1 MKKNN
6 IKENDIITNI
16 KCFKDFQP
24 KISCMCILNNGDLL
38 ICQNDF
44 FFSII
49 ETTNF
54 QIKFKY
60 EIENDNNNKFIDC
73 LQLKNEKVIL
83 GLFSFIFIS
92 SFSNNN
98 TIFKIEQKIIFNEL
112 IRITEISNEEILS
125 FNSNISII
133 YNKKNLNLYQSKIIL
148 SIFEKK
154 KLDCVLD
161 LPFINEICFSS
172 CEGQYIFFVEKINY
186 KKINNIKLRCLNLP
200 YTLCS
205 VNKKILVIGCFGKFV
220 LIELKK
226 HEIIKEIILDFIQI
240 SCTFQCFNG
249 TFIICD
255 RHYSNGVQRS
265 GSLFQYKIN
274 ENSNGLELITKRE
287 NIYNEGIKNICELKD
302 GGLVSLFVNG
312 IVKVWK

>member
-1 MKKNN
+1 MQKNKN
-6 IKENDIITNI
+6 NDIITNI
-16 KCFKDFQP
+16 KCYKDFFQP
-24 KISCMCILNNGDLL
+24 KILCMCIINNDDLL

-49 ETTNF
+49 ETINY
-54 QIKFKY
+54 QIKLKY
-60 EIENDNNNKFIDC
+60 EFENDIKNKFIDC
-73 LQLKNEKVIL
+73 LQLKNQKVVFGLNSYIKIL
-83 GLFSFIFIS
+83 NFT
-92 SFSNNN
+92 NNN
-98 TIFKIEQKIIFNEL
+98 TSFKIEQIISFNQL

-125 FNSNISII
+125 FNNNQSTI
-133 YNKKNLNLYQSKIIL
+133 YIKTNLTNLYQSKIIL
-148 SIFEKK
+148 SIFEK

-172 CEGQYIFFVEKINY
+172 CEGEFIIFLNKTNY
-186 KKINNIKLRCLNLP
+186 NKTKNLKLRCLNLP

-240 SCTFQCFNG
+240 SCTFQCING

-255 RHYSNGVQRS
+255 RHYSDGVQRS

-274 ENSNGLELITKRE
+274 ENSNKLELISKKE